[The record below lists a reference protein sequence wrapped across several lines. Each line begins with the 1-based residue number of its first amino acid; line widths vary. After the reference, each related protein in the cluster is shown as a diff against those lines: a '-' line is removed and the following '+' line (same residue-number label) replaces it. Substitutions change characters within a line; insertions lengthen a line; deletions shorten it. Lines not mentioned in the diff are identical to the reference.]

1 MGDEHRFESF
11 EDFWPYYV
19 KEHSQPLT
27 RAVHVA
33 GTLTAL
39 ACLSGAL
46 LTRRRWLAA
55 AAPVVGYGAAWA
67 SHFVVEK
74 NRPATFKH
82 PLWSLRG
89 DLRMLRLTLLGG
101 MDDEV
106 ARATAAATPPAGE
119 SGARPDRPGNGKS
132 DADHGHAR
140 AEESAPSS
148 RLDVN

>member
-1 MGDEHRFESF
+1 MGDEQRFESF

-39 ACLSGAL
+39 ACLTGAL
-46 LTRRRWLAA
+46 VTRRRSLAA
-55 AAPVVGYGAAWA
+55 AAPLVGYGAAWA
-67 SHFVVEK
+67 SHFLIEK

-89 DLRMLRLTLLGG
+89 DLRMLRLTLLGR
-101 MDDEV
+101 MEEEV
-106 ARATAAATPPAGE
+106 ARAGATAPEPREERAATVG
-119 SGARPDRPGNGKS
+119 GAGNGAGAH
-132 DADHGHAR
+132 DCADVA
-140 AEESAPSS
+140 ADDLAPAS